1 MDGKSI
7 ISSSLL
13 YYKQYFVVKSMN
25 IPATKEEILENFKK
39 NSNGRPLNK
48 DDYEIAE
55 ALSRITYKAY
65 EGGMED
71 AKQLNMEDMMDKYIM
86 ITTTF
91 DNKEEANN
99 AFIKVVVDPD
109 TAPDYI
115 EFKIDGYTYDEWV
128 HDFRILYIKISASK
142 KLDAVSKAIKQLE
155 DYYSDDKQTENKFN
169 ALLSDIA
176 NIMK

>member
-1 MDGKSI
+1 MNRDNIIDEKIQSLKELEKKIKDKLESQEKFITNLKVGSI
-7 ISSSLL
+7 NLRTVNNEQTL
-13 YYKQYFVVKSMN
+13 NEAF
-25 IPATKEEILENFKK
+25 EII
-39 NSNGRPLNK
+39 
-48 DDYEIAE
+48 Y
-55 ALSRITYKAY
+55 
-65 EGGMED
+65 
-71 AKQLNMEDMMDKYIM
+71 
-86 ITTTF
+86 
-91 DNKEEANN
+91 NKEEANN

-155 DYYSDDKQTENKFN
+155 DYYSDDKQTENKYN

-176 NIMK
+176 DIMK

>member
-1 MDGKSI
+1 MNRDNI
-7 ISSSLL
+7 IDEKIQSL
-13 YYKQYFVVKSMN
+13 
-25 IPATKEEILENFKK
+25 KELEKKIKDKLENQEKFITNLKVGSI
-39 NSNGRPLNK
+39 NLRTVNNEQALNEAF
-48 DDYEIAE
+48 EI
-55 ALSRITYKAY
+55 IY
-65 EGGMED
+65 
-71 AKQLNMEDMMDKYIM
+71 
-86 ITTTF
+86 
-91 DNKEEANN
+91 NKEEANN

-142 KLDAVSKAIKQLE
+142 KLDAVSKAIKHLE

>member
-1 MDGKSI
+1 MNRDNI
-7 ISSSLL
+7 IDEKIQSL
-13 YYKQYFVVKSMN
+13 
-25 IPATKEEILENFKK
+25 KELEKKIKDKLENQEKFITNLKVGSI
-39 NSNGRPLNK
+39 NLRTVNNEQALNEAF
-48 DDYEIAE
+48 EI
-55 ALSRITYKAY
+55 IY
-65 EGGMED
+65 
-71 AKQLNMEDMMDKYIM
+71 
-86 ITTTF
+86 
-91 DNKEEANN
+91 NKEEANN

-142 KLDAVSKAIKQLE
+142 KLDDVSKAIKQLE
-155 DYYSDDKQTENKFN
+155 DYYSDDKQAENKFN

>member
-1 MDGKSI
+1 MNRDNIIDEKIQSLKELEKKIKDKLESQEKFITNLKVGSI
-7 ISSSLL
+7 NLRTVNNEQAL
-13 YYKQYFVVKSMN
+13 NEAF
-25 IPATKEEILENFKK
+25 EII
-39 NSNGRPLNK
+39 
-48 DDYEIAE
+48 Y
-55 ALSRITYKAY
+55 
-65 EGGMED
+65 
-71 AKQLNMEDMMDKYIM
+71 
-86 ITTTF
+86 
-91 DNKEEANN
+91 NKEEANN

-176 NIMK
+176 DIMK

>member
-1 MDGKSI
+1 MNRDNIIDEKIQSLKELEKKIKDKLEKQEKFITNLKVGSI
-7 ISSSLL
+7 NLRTVNNEQAL
-13 YYKQYFVVKSMN
+13 NDAF
-25 IPATKEEILENFKK
+25 EII
-39 NSNGRPLNK
+39 
-48 DDYEIAE
+48 Y
-55 ALSRITYKAY
+55 
-65 EGGMED
+65 
-71 AKQLNMEDMMDKYIM
+71 
-86 ITTTF
+86 
-91 DNKEEANN
+91 NKEEANN

>member
-1 MDGKSI
+1 MNRDNIIDEKIQSLKELEKKIKDKLESQEKFITNLKVGSI
-7 ISSSLL
+7 NLRTVNNEQTL
-13 YYKQYFVVKSMN
+13 NEAF
-25 IPATKEEILENFKK
+25 EII
-39 NSNGRPLNK
+39 
-48 DDYEIAE
+48 Y
-55 ALSRITYKAY
+55 
-65 EGGMED
+65 
-71 AKQLNMEDMMDKYIM
+71 
-86 ITTTF
+86 
-91 DNKEEANN
+91 NKEEANN

-142 KLDAVSKAIKQLE
+142 KLDAVTKAIKQLE

-176 NIMK
+176 DIMK

>member
-1 MDGKSI
+1 MNRDNIIDEKIQSLKELEKKIKDKLESQEKFITNLKVGSI
-7 ISSSLL
+7 NLRTVNNEQTL
-13 YYKQYFVVKSMN
+13 NEAF
-25 IPATKEEILENFKK
+25 EII
-39 NSNGRPLNK
+39 
-48 DDYEIAE
+48 Y
-55 ALSRITYKAY
+55 
-65 EGGMED
+65 
-71 AKQLNMEDMMDKYIM
+71 
-86 ITTTF
+86 
-91 DNKEEANN
+91 NKEEANN

>member
-1 MDGKSI
+1 MNRDNIIDEKIQSLKKLEKKIKDKLEKQEKFITNLKVGSI
-7 ISSSLL
+7 NLRTVNNEQAL
-13 YYKQYFVVKSMN
+13 NEAF
-25 IPATKEEILENFKK
+25 EII
-39 NSNGRPLNK
+39 
-48 DDYEIAE
+48 Y
-55 ALSRITYKAY
+55 
-65 EGGMED
+65 
-71 AKQLNMEDMMDKYIM
+71 
-86 ITTTF
+86 
-91 DNKEEANN
+91 NKEEANN

-115 EFKIDGYTYDEWV
+115 DFKIDGYTYDEWV

>member
-1 MDGKSI
+1 MNRDNI
-7 ISSSLL
+7 IDEKIQSL
-13 YYKQYFVVKSMN
+13 
-25 IPATKEEILENFKK
+25 KELEKKIKDKLENQEKFITNLKVGSI
-39 NSNGRPLNK
+39 NLRTVNNEQALNEAF
-48 DDYEIAE
+48 EI
-55 ALSRITYKAY
+55 IY
-65 EGGMED
+65 
-71 AKQLNMEDMMDKYIM
+71 
-86 ITTTF
+86 
-91 DNKEEANN
+91 NKEEANN

-142 KLDAVSKAIKQLE
+142 KLDTVTKAIKQLE

-176 NIMK
+176 DIMK

>member
-1 MDGKSI
+1 MNRDNIIDEKIQSLKELEKKIKDKLEKQEKFITNLKVGSI
-7 ISSSLL
+7 NLRTVNNEQAL
-13 YYKQYFVVKSMN
+13 NEAF
-25 IPATKEEILENFKK
+25 EII
-39 NSNGRPLNK
+39 
-48 DDYEIAE
+48 Y
-55 ALSRITYKAY
+55 
-65 EGGMED
+65 
-71 AKQLNMEDMMDKYIM
+71 
-86 ITTTF
+86 
-91 DNKEEANN
+91 NKEEANN

>member
-1 MDGKSI
+1 MNRDNI
-7 ISSSLL
+7 IDEKIQSL
-13 YYKQYFVVKSMN
+13 
-25 IPATKEEILENFKK
+25 KELEKKIKDKLENQEKFITNLKVGSI
-39 NSNGRPLNK
+39 NLRTVNNEQALNEAF
-48 DDYEIAE
+48 EI
-55 ALSRITYKAY
+55 IY
-65 EGGMED
+65 
-71 AKQLNMEDMMDKYIM
+71 
-86 ITTTF
+86 
-91 DNKEEANN
+91 NKEEANN

-142 KLDAVSKAIKQLE
+142 KLDDVSKAIKQLE

>member
-1 MDGKSI
+1 MNRDNIIDEKIQSLKELEKKIKDKLEKQEKFITNLKVGSI
-7 ISSSLL
+7 NLRTVNNEQAL
-13 YYKQYFVVKSMN
+13 NEAF
-25 IPATKEEILENFKK
+25 EII
-39 NSNGRPLNK
+39 
-48 DDYEIAE
+48 Y
-55 ALSRITYKAY
+55 
-65 EGGMED
+65 
-71 AKQLNMEDMMDKYIM
+71 
-86 ITTTF
+86 
-91 DNKEEANN
+91 NKEEANN

-142 KLDAVSKAIKQLE
+142 KLDVVSKAIKQLE

>member
-1 MDGKSI
+1 MNRDNIIDEKIQSLKELEKKIKDKLESQEKFITNLKVGSI
-7 ISSSLL
+7 NLRTVNNEQAL
-13 YYKQYFVVKSMN
+13 NEAF
-25 IPATKEEILENFKK
+25 EII
-39 NSNGRPLNK
+39 
-48 DDYEIAE
+48 Y
-55 ALSRITYKAY
+55 
-65 EGGMED
+65 
-71 AKQLNMEDMMDKYIM
+71 
-86 ITTTF
+86 
-91 DNKEEANN
+91 NKEEANN

-142 KLDAVSKAIKQLE
+142 KLDTVSKAIKQLE

>member
-1 MDGKSI
+1 MNRDNIIDEKIQSLKELEKKIKDKLDSQEKFITNLKVGSI
-7 ISSSLL
+7 NLRTVNNEQAL
-13 YYKQYFVVKSMN
+13 NEAF
-25 IPATKEEILENFKK
+25 EII
-39 NSNGRPLNK
+39 
-48 DDYEIAE
+48 Y
-55 ALSRITYKAY
+55 
-65 EGGMED
+65 
-71 AKQLNMEDMMDKYIM
+71 
-86 ITTTF
+86 
-91 DNKEEANN
+91 NKEEANN

-142 KLDAVSKAIKQLE
+142 KLDTVTKAIKQLE

-176 NIMK
+176 DIMK

>member
-1 MDGKSI
+1 MNRDNIIDEKIQSLKELEKKIKDKLEKQEKFITNLKVGSI
-7 ISSSLL
+7 NLRTVNNE
-13 YYKQYFVVKSMN
+13 Q
-25 IPATKEEILENFKK
+25 
-39 NSNGRPLNK
+39 
-48 DDYEIAE
+48 
-55 ALSRITYKAY
+55 ALSEAFEIIY
-65 EGGMED
+65 
-71 AKQLNMEDMMDKYIM
+71 
-86 ITTTF
+86 
-91 DNKEEANN
+91 NKEEANN

-142 KLDAVSKAIKQLE
+142 KLDAASKAIKQLE

>member
-1 MDGKSI
+1 MNRDNIIDEKIQSLKELEKKIKDKLEKQEKFITNLKVGSI
-7 ISSSLL
+7 NLRTVINEQALNEA
-13 YYKQYFVVKSMN
+13 F
-25 IPATKEEILENFKK
+25 EII
-39 NSNGRPLNK
+39 
-48 DDYEIAE
+48 Y
-55 ALSRITYKAY
+55 
-65 EGGMED
+65 
-71 AKQLNMEDMMDKYIM
+71 
-86 ITTTF
+86 
-91 DNKEEANN
+91 NKEEANN

-142 KLDAVSKAIKQLE
+142 KLDAASKAIKQLE

>member
-1 MDGKSI
+1 MNRDNIIDEKIQSLKELGKKIKDKLEKQEKFITNLKVGSI
-7 ISSSLL
+7 NLRTVNNEQAL
-13 YYKQYFVVKSMN
+13 NEAF
-25 IPATKEEILENFKK
+25 EII
-39 NSNGRPLNK
+39 
-48 DDYEIAE
+48 Y
-55 ALSRITYKAY
+55 
-65 EGGMED
+65 
-71 AKQLNMEDMMDKYIM
+71 
-86 ITTTF
+86 
-91 DNKEEANN
+91 NKEEANN

>member
-1 MDGKSI
+1 MNRDNI
-7 ISSSLL
+7 IDEKIQSL
-13 YYKQYFVVKSMN
+13 
-25 IPATKEEILENFKK
+25 KELEKKIKDKLENQEKFITNLKVGSI
-39 NSNGRPLNK
+39 NLRTVNNEQALNEAF
-48 DDYEIAE
+48 EI
-55 ALSRITYKAY
+55 IY
-65 EGGMED
+65 
-71 AKQLNMEDMMDKYIM
+71 
-86 ITTTF
+86 
-91 DNKEEANN
+91 NKEEANN

-142 KLDAVSKAIKQLE
+142 KLDDVSKAIKQLE
-155 DYYSDDKQTENKFN
+155 DYYSDDTQTENKFN

>member
-1 MDGKSI
+1 MNRDNIIDEKIQSLKELEKKIKNKLEKQEKFITNLKVGSI
-7 ISSSLL
+7 NLRTVNNEQAL
-13 YYKQYFVVKSMN
+13 NEAF
-25 IPATKEEILENFKK
+25 EII
-39 NSNGRPLNK
+39 
-48 DDYEIAE
+48 Y
-55 ALSRITYKAY
+55 
-65 EGGMED
+65 
-71 AKQLNMEDMMDKYIM
+71 
-86 ITTTF
+86 
-91 DNKEEANN
+91 NKEEANN

-128 HDFRILYIKISASK
+128 HDFRILYIKISTSK
-142 KLDAVSKAIKQLE
+142 KLDAVSMAIKQLE

>member
-1 MDGKSI
+1 MNRDNI
-7 ISSSLL
+7 IDEKIQSL
-13 YYKQYFVVKSMN
+13 
-25 IPATKEEILENFKK
+25 KELEKKIKDKLENQEKFITNLKVGSI
-39 NSNGRPLNK
+39 NLRTVNNEQALNEAF
-48 DDYEIAE
+48 EI
-55 ALSRITYKAY
+55 IY
-65 EGGMED
+65 
-71 AKQLNMEDMMDKYIM
+71 
-86 ITTTF
+86 
-91 DNKEEANN
+91 NKEEANN

-142 KLDAVSKAIKQLE
+142 KLDTVSKAIKQLE

>member
-1 MDGKSI
+1 MNRDNI
-7 ISSSLL
+7 IDEKIQSL
-13 YYKQYFVVKSMN
+13 
-25 IPATKEEILENFKK
+25 KELEKKIKDKLENQEKFITNLKVGSI
-39 NSNGRPLNK
+39 NLRTVNNEQALNEAF
-48 DDYEIAE
+48 EI
-55 ALSRITYKAY
+55 IY
-65 EGGMED
+65 
-71 AKQLNMEDMMDKYIM
+71 
-86 ITTTF
+86 
-91 DNKEEANN
+91 NKEEANN

>member
-1 MDGKSI
+1 MNRDNI
-7 ISSSLL
+7 IDEKIQSL
-13 YYKQYFVVKSMN
+13 
-25 IPATKEEILENFKK
+25 KELEKKIKDKLENQEKFITNLKVGSI
-39 NSNGRPLNK
+39 NLRTVNNEQALNEAF
-48 DDYEIAE
+48 EI
-55 ALSRITYKAY
+55 IY
-65 EGGMED
+65 
-71 AKQLNMEDMMDKYIM
+71 
-86 ITTTF
+86 
-91 DNKEEANN
+91 NKEVANN